1 MGGRRGWEGGASGWD
16 GVGAPPETAVKL
28 CADTK
33 KLIGLLNVQ
42 FKQAERHFM
51 SRA

>member
-1 MGGRRGWEGGASGWD
+1 MRAGGGQGASGWD

-28 CADTK
+28 CSDTR

-42 FKQAERHFM
+42 FKQAEKFM